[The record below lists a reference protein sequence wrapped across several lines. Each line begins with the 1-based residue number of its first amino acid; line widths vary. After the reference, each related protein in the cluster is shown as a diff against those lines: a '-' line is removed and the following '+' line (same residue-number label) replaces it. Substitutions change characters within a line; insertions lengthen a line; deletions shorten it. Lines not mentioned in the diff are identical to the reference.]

1 MCFCGVWLF
10 RVFFSMLFL
19 CSSGPNWWRNYQNW
33 ENSTTLTPL
42 SWWPGLGKNPMY
54 FCLNV
59 RTYADVHAHVRR
71 CQTTAN
77 QVSFVPQIKFRHR
90 CLWLHVF
97 MWNVDLVSCGAWIR
111 HGGLERTQLL
121 AAVQPVAPGP
131 CGRVFIKP
139 ISPDVI
145 KRWRWIWRGS
155 LALRETDLGGQ
166 TFKKT
171 VWNNTVSLP
180 PEKIQFA
187 RRISVSSYLHWC

>member
-121 AAVQPVAPGP
+121 AAVQPDAQAPVE
-131 CGRVFIKP
+131 VFYQANQ
-139 ISPDVI
+139 SWCDR
-145 KRWRWIWRGS
+145 RWMWIWRGS
-155 LALRETDLGGQ
+155 LALRETDWGGQ
-166 TFKKT
+166 TLKRLT
-171 VWNNTVSLP
+171 LWNDTGSLP
-180 PEKIQFA
+180 PEEIQFA
-187 RRISVSSYLHWC
+187 RRISV

>member
-1 MCFCGVWLF
+1 MDAFGLYGSDYCELMCFCGVWLF

-97 MWNVDLVSCGAWIR
+97 MWNVDLVSCGAWISN
-111 HGGLERTQLL
+111 GGLERTQLL

-145 KRWRWIWRGS
+145 GDGCEFGVAPWLWERLTGEDR
-155 LALRETDLGGQ
+155 
-166 TFKKT
+166 
-171 VWNNTVSLP
+171 P
-180 PEKIQFA
+180 
-187 RRISVSSYLHWC
+187 

>member
-97 MWNVDLVSCGAWIR
+97 MWNVDLVSCGAWISN
-111 HGGLERTQLL
+111 GGLERTQLL
-121 AAVQPVAPGP
+121 AAVQPDAQAPVE
-131 CGRVFIKP
+131 VFYQANQ
-139 ISPDVI
+139 SWCDR
-145 KRWRWIWRGS
+145 RWMWIWRGS
-155 LALRETDLGGQ
+155 LALRETDWGGQ
-166 TFKKT
+166 TLKRLT
-171 VWNNTVSLP
+171 LWNDTGSLP
-180 PEKIQFA
+180 PEEIQFA
-187 RRISVSSYLHWC
+187 RRISV

>member
-77 QVSFVPQIKFRHR
+77 QVSFVPQIKFHHR

-121 AAVQPVAPGP
+121 AAVQPDAQAPVE
-131 CGRVFIKP
+131 VFYQANQ
-139 ISPDVI
+139 SWCDR
-145 KRWRWIWRGS
+145 RWMWIWRGS
-155 LALRETDLGGQ
+155 LALRETDWGGQ
-166 TFKKT
+166 TLKRLT
-171 VWNNTVSLP
+171 LWNDTGSLP
-180 PEKIQFA
+180 PEEIQFA
-187 RRISVSSYLHWC
+187 RRISV